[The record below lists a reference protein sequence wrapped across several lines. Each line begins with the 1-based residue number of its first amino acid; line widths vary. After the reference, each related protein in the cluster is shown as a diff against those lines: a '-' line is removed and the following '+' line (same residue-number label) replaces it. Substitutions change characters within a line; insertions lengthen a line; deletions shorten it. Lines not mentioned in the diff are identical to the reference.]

1 VKIDTGSKNR
11 REVTFLAANISSG
24 ILEYLDRCAP
34 SYFLMYDVEGE
45 KLQNALEEIVRKSA
59 RKFVEEWHAE

>member
-1 VKIDTGSKNR
+1 MKIDTGSKNR

-24 ILEYLDRCAP
+24 ILEYLDCCAP
-34 SYFLMYDVEGE
+34 GYFEMYDVESE

-59 RKFVEEWHAE
+59 RKFVDEWHAE